1 MGKRCMLYA
10 DIQSLQTEVTGSG
23 TLVTANFPDGTKEH
37 VLVDFGL
44 FQGSDENV
52 KLNSKIGFLPKD
64 LSAILV
70 THAHIDHIGR
80 IPMLYKNGANCKT
93 FMTNDTLI
101 VAEKLLNNTAC
112 ILANNEKKD
121 EQLYSIADYEKAM
134 IEFRSCECDDVI
146 NITEHISVKFIQNQ
160 HIAGAAMI
168 FICISYE
175 NERCIKLLF
184 SGDVNNT
191 HAFSTKHTT
200 LPSWLKETELSMLM
214 CESTYGAR
222 KKVPDEHGKFKREI
236 EEFSKEDKTIL
247 IPAFSFGRFQN
258 ILLCLK
264 ELQDEGKLSLNIP
277 IYIDGKLGIDITAIW
292 AKLETVELKDF
303 IPTDVQIVQDK
314 KILMADKNPK
324 IIVTTSGMGNFG
336 PAREYLVHYIE
347 DDNAVIYLTGYS
359 SQGTASRTVLEGVY
373 DEELQVNGII
383 CHKKATVTF
392 TGEFSSHAK
401 KNELIEYIRSF
412 AKVNC
417 LLLNHGEAEQK
428 ISLAKS
434 YKESYK
440 TNIKT
445 IGIIDGKTVYRINS
459 YGFVKSY
466 QMF

>member
-1 MGKRCMLYA
+1 
-10 DIQSLQTEVTGSG
+10 
-23 TLVTANFPDGTKEH
+23 
-37 VLVDFGL
+37 
-44 FQGSDENV
+44 
-52 KLNSKIGFLPKD
+52 
-64 LSAILV
+64 
-70 THAHIDHIGR
+70 
-80 IPMLYKNGANCKT
+80 
-93 FMTNDTLI
+93 
-101 VAEKLLNNTAC
+101 
-112 ILANNEKKD
+112 
-121 EQLYSIADYEKAM
+121 
-134 IEFRSCECDDVI
+134 
-146 NITEHISVKFIQNQ
+146 
-160 HIAGAAMI
+160 
-168 FICISYE
+168 
-175 NERCIKLLF
+175 
-184 SGDVNNT
+184 
-191 HAFSTKHTT
+191 
-200 LPSWLKETELSMLM
+200 MLM

-222 KKVPDEHGKFKREI
+222 KKVPNENGKFKREI

-359 SQGTASRTVLEGVY
+359 SQGTASRTVLEGAY

-383 CHKKATVTF
+383 CRKKATVTF

-417 LLLNHGEAEQK
+417 LLLNHGEVEQK
-428 ISLAKS
+428 ISLANS